1 MWVKIKAA
9 VDNLGPDN
17 TNKQCKDKMQNLKD
31 ASNLRPPYYTQFNK
45 ILGCRDVMNSPE
57 QTDVGA
63 KFIFDDEIN
72 ASSDPD
78 SYVNKSNILKQVL
91 KRT

>member
-31 ASNLRPPYYTQFNK
+31 AYNPLLYSIKQ
-45 ILGCRDVMNSPE
+45 NSWM
-57 QTDVGA
+57 
-63 KFIFDDEIN
+63 
-72 ASSDPD
+72 
-78 SYVNKSNILKQVL
+78 
-91 KRT
+91 

>member
-31 ASNLRPPYYTQFNK
+31 AYNLRPPYYTQLNK
-45 ILGCRDVMNSPE
+45 ILGCRDVMNFPE
-57 QTDVGA
+57 
-63 KFIFDDEIN
+63 
-72 ASSDPD
+72 
-78 SYVNKSNILKQVL
+78 
-91 KRT
+91 

>member
-1 MWVKIKAA
+1 
-9 VDNLGPDN
+9 
-17 TNKQCKDKMQNLKD
+17 
-31 ASNLRPPYYTQFNK
+31 
-45 ILGCRDVMNSPE
+45 MNFPE
-57 QTDVGA
+57 QTEVGE

-72 ASSDPD
+72 ASSYSD